1 MSEKLS
7 KKSPEILKWYR
18 NLNLIGAVAL
28 AACGIYYPAYQEAFF
43 AGAGL
48 DVAQAGAAEVL
59 RRTRKRKKASAAA

>member
-28 AACGIYYPAYQEAFF
+28 TACGIYYPAYQEVLF

-59 RRTRKRKKASAAA
+59 RRTRKRKKAPAAA